1 MNLTDPIYSN
11 ENAAREHLEALHW
24 PDGPICPHCGTVGN
38 AVKLAGKSTRPGVYK
53 CREPECRKPFSVTV
67 GTVMERSKIPLNT
80 WLAAMALMTA
90 SKKGVSAHQLHRQ
103 LGLRYES
110 AWFLAHRLRHAMADT
125 KPGPIGGENK
135 FVEADESY
143 VGGKGRNKAFGPT
156 PKKHAVFSLVE
167 RGGQARSFHVGRVS
181 AETLRPIIVKV
192 VSRKSDLMTDDSNV
206 YVNVGREFATH
217 QTVDHSWDEYVR
229 KANWYAGRAPYKIT
243 TNTVEGYFAILKRG
257 ITGIYHH
264 VSEAHLASYLA
275 EFDFRYNNRAALGID
290 DAERAERLAKGT
302 VGKRL
307 TYRRPDGTAYA

>member
-1 MNLTDPIYSN
+1 MNLTDPVYSD
-11 ENAAREHLEALHW
+11 ENKAREHLEALHW
-24 PDGPICPHCGTVGN
+24 PDGPICPHCGTIGN

-125 KPGPIGGENK
+125 KAGPIGGENK

-143 VGGKGRNKAFGPT
+143 VGGKGRNKAFGPP

-167 RGGQARSFHVGRVS
+167 RGGQARSFHVARVS
-181 AETLRPIIVKV
+181 AETLRPIIVRV
-192 VSRKSDLMTDDSNV
+192 ASRKSDLMTDDSNV
-206 YVNVGREFATH
+206 YVSIGKEFASH
-217 QTVDHSWDEYVR
+217 QTVDHSWDEYVATR
-229 KANWYAGRAPYKIT
+229 IGTLAARRTRPPGTLGK
-243 TNTVEGYFAILKRG
+243 LSRG
-257 ITGIYHH
+257 VRFPLQQSRG
-264 VSEAHLASYLA
+264 A
-275 EFDFRYNNRAALGID
+275 
-290 DAERAERLAKGT
+290 
-302 VGKRL
+302 
-307 TYRRPDGTAYA
+307 RR

>member
-1 MNLTDPIYSN
+1 
-11 ENAAREHLEALHW
+11 
-24 PDGPICPHCGTVGN
+24 
-38 AVKLAGKSTRPGVYK
+38 
-53 CREPECRKPFSVTV
+53 
-67 GTVMERSKIPLNT
+67 
-80 WLAAMALMTA
+80 
-90 SKKGVSAHQLHRQ
+90 
-103 LGLRYES
+103 
-110 AWFLAHRLRHAMADT
+110 MADT

-143 VGGKGRNKAFGPT
+143 VGGKGRNKAFGPP

-167 RGGQARSFHVGRVS
+167 RGGQARSFHVAHVT
-181 AETLRPIIVKV
+181 AQTLRPIIVKV

-206 YVNVGREFATH
+206 YINVGKEFSSH

-257 ITGIYHH
+257 IIGVYHH

-275 EFDFRYNNRAALGID
+275 EFDFRYNNRAALGVD
-290 DAERAERLAKGT
+290 DAERAARLAKGA

-307 TYRRPDGTAYA
+307 TYRRPHGAAYA